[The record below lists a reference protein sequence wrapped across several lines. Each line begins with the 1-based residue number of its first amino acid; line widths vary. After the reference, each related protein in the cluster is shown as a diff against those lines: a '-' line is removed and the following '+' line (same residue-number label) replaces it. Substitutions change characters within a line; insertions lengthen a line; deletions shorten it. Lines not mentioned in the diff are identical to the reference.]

1 MKAAARDRITVDLR
15 GLKAALVER
24 ARVHGVSPSDLV
36 RHLVAEALEPQGDSA
51 HAGPAHAAAMEPGE
65 RTRVSLRMHRHEA
78 EALFMAAR
86 AAAMP
91 AGAFVA
97 GLVAGVPA
105 LEHGAAPRNHVA
117 ALVASNAEMSTL
129 AKSVH
134 HLAALLRQGSVR
146 AAQEYQTTLADLDA
160 HVRNH
165 LALSAEVLA
174 QLQPRRASA
183 TRVTSVSAGRAR

>member
-36 RHLVAEALEPQGDSA
+36 RHLVAEALEHQGDSA
-51 HAGPAHAAAMEPGE
+51 HAGPAHGAAIEPGE
-65 RTRVSLRMHRHEA
+65 RTRVSLRMHRLEA
-78 EALFMAAR
+78 EALFSAAR
-86 AAAMP
+86 AAGLP

-105 LEHGAAPRNHVA
+105 LEQGAAPRNHVA

-129 AKSVH
+129 AKNVH
-134 HLAALLRQGSVR
+134 HLAALIRLGSVR
-146 AAQEYQTTLADLDA
+146 AAQEYQAVLVDLEAD
-160 HVRNH
+160 VRNH

-174 QLQPRRASA
+174 QLQPRRASS
-183 TRVTSVSAGRAR
+183 TRAASVSAGRAR